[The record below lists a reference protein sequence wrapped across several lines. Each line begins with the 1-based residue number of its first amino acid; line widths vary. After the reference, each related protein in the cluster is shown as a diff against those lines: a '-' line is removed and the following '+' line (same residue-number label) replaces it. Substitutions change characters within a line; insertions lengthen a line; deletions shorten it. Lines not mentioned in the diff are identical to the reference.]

1 MPTYEY
7 VCPDGHVTEKKGKL
21 DDETIECP
29 VITCT
34 DPREGITDCGKKA
47 RRRPAYL
54 STGVI
59 FPGTG
64 FTRTVI
70 PPAPPKPPSR
80 PELTPDEHFE
90 VMDQYAEEQ
99 YKDEINVRPER
110 DKVIEKAKKDAAKE
124 RKRF

>member
-1 MPTYEY
+1 
-7 VCPDGHVTEKKGKL
+7 VTEKKGKL
-21 DDETIECP
+21 DEEEILCP
-29 VITCT
+29 ALIRVPSPGNKPCEK
-34 DPREGITDCGKKA
+34 PA
-47 RRRPAYL
+47 HRRPAYL

-90 VMDQYAEEQ
+90 AMDKFAEDQ
-99 YKDEINVRPER
+99 YKDEVNVRPER
-110 DKVIEKAKKDAAKE
+110 DKVIEKARKDASEGKI
-124 RKRF
+124 F